1 MSVFVAL
8 GIQHTMRM
16 CHIFICAYPTL
27 TTFFHISHKRHDF
40 SGGKKI
46 LNMKCVFRFSLQL
59 LSETFFILRRN
70 ERDMTKNVYW
80 SSCYMKTHKY
90 TIYPLFLSDFNET

>member
-40 SGGKKI
+40 SGGKKNI
-46 LNMKCVFRFSLQL
+46 EYEMCVSVFST
-59 LSETFFILRRN
+59 TF
-70 ERDMTKNVYW
+70 V
-80 SSCYMKTHKY
+80 
-90 TIYPLFLSDFNET
+90 